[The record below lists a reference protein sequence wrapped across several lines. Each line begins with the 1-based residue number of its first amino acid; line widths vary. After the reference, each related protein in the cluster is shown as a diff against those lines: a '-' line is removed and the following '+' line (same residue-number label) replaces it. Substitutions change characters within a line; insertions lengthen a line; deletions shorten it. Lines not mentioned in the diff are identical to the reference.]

1 MSSANVSKGPGQAQG
16 AKMVQVRRGQFSEDL
31 GRPHGDLAG
40 SGEALQASEQVQCF
54 SWGAAYWGRAENKAP
69 RGPLFP
75 LPCAHQH
82 TPRVAAW
89 VGSSALQAALSVL
102 NGASPRT
109 CRKGSCWAPGAIL
122 RVTSR
127 GQGRAGNKL
136 SKDGSS
142 KSSFSAWCWAGWREQ
157 GGAEK

>member
-16 AKMVQVRRGQFSEDL
+16 AKMVRVRRGQFSEDL

-89 VGSSALQAALSVL
+89 VGSSALQAAPSVL
-102 NGASPRT
+102 
-109 CRKGSCWAPGAIL
+109 PGPAVWTQPVPEPAGKDPAGPL
-122 RVTSR
+122 
-127 GQGRAGNKL
+127 GQ
-136 SKDGSS
+136 
-142 KSSFSAWCWAGWREQ
+142 F
-157 GGAEK
+157 